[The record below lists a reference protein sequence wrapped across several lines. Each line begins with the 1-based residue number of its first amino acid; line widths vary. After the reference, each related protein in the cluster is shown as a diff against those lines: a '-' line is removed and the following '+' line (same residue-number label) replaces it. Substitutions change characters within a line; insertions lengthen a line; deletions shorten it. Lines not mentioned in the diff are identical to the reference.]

1 MVDLK
6 LLSLY
11 VGPDQVMP
19 VMSFLAAAVGA
30 LLIFWGKLMGIV
42 RRIFRLAPP
51 PAESETTA
59 PPASVKPD
67 EKPKLD

>member
-1 MVDLK
+1 MDLK

-19 VMSFLAAAVGA
+19 VMSVLATVVGA
-30 LLIFWGKLMGIV
+30 LLIFWGKLMGII

-51 PAESETTA
+51 PAEAETTV
-59 PPASVKPD
+59 PPSSAKPD
-67 EKPKLD
+67 EKPKQD

>member
-1 MVDLK
+1 MDLK

-19 VMSFLAAAVGA
+19 VASILATIMGF
-30 LLIFWGKLMGIV
+30 LLIFWGKLMGII

-51 PAESETTA
+51 PVESETAA
-59 PPASVKPD
+59 PPSSVNPD
-67 EKPKLD
+67 EKQKQG